1 MYAPED
7 GIGLGV
13 LAGTLPPSFDDSGIV
28 PMAPEVIV
36 WAEKGGEHAGKELKG
51 DCFGPS
57 DVASLRL
64 PVSDEGPCMPIF
76 SHSDAKAHS

>member
-28 PMAPEVIV
+28 PMAPEVIGR
-36 WAEKGGEHAGKELKG
+36 EQFIETSPNISQSCG
-51 DCFGPS
+51 
-57 DVASLRL
+57 
-64 PVSDEGPCMPIF
+64 
-76 SHSDAKAHS
+76 